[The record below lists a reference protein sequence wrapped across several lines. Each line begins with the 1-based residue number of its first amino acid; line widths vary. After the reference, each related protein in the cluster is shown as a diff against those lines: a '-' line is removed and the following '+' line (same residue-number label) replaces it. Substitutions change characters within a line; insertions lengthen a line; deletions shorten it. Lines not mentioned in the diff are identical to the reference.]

1 MKWYNEPSQWH
12 EDNNVIHVIA
22 GPKTDFWRQTHYGF
36 IRDDG
41 NFYYREASGNFT
53 AEVKITGH
61 YRSLYDQAGLMLREN
76 ENTWLKCGI
85 EFVEEVHNV
94 STVVTRNYS
103 DWSVVPLSTP
113 PVSLWLRVQ
122 RRAETVEVQYSLNG
136 QDYWMMRLAYL
147 TKAPSLQVGLMCA
160 APQGEGFSVEFEG
173 FKLLSA

>member
-22 GPKTDFWRQTHYGF
+22 GAKTDFWCQTHYGF

-41 NFYYREASGNFT
+41 NFYYREALGNFT

-61 YRSLYDQAGLMLREN
+61 YRSLYDQAGLMVREN

-85 EFVEEVHNV
+85 EFVEEVQTV

-122 RRAETVEVQYSLNG
+122 RRAETVEVQYSLDG

-147 TKAPSLQVGLMCA
+147 TEASSLQVGLMCA